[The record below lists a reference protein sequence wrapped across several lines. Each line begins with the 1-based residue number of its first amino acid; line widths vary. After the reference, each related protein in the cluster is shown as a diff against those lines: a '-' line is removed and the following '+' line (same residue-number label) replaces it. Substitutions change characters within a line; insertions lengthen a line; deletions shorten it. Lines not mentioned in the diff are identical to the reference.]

1 MGRPKLLY
9 QSKCLTFWVRKD
21 WEKPI
26 REAVKSKKIELEKL
40 ENEQRT

>member
-1 MGRPKLLY
+1 MARPKLPY

-26 REAVKSKKIELEKL
+26 RDAVKNKKL
-40 ENEQRT
+40 ELAKNEQRT